1 MGTIQHNPIALAL
14 ITAPLAIFTILV
26 AWLILPTV
34 LENVVS
40 QVVRNVAGV

>member
-1 MGTIQHNPIALAL
+1 MGTIQHNPIAFAL
-14 ITAPLAIFTILV
+14 IAAPLAIFTILV

>member
-14 ITAPLAIFTILV
+14 IAAPLAIFTILV
-26 AWLILPTV
+26 AWLILPTL

-40 QVVRNVAGV
+40 QVVRNVVGS

>member
-1 MGTIQHNPIALAL
+1 MEAIQHHPIALAL
-14 ITAPLAIFTILV
+14 IAAPLAIFTILV

>member
-1 MGTIQHNPIALAL
+1 MGAIQNNPIALAL
-14 ITAPLAIFTILV
+14 LAAPLAIFTILV

-40 QVVRNVAGV
+40 QVIRNVAGV